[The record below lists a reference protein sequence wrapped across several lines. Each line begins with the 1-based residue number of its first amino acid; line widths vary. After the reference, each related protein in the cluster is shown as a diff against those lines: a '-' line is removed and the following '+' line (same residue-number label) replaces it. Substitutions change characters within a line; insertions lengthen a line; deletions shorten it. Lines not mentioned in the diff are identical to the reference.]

1 MEWNIV
7 ARNIWFKYSGSEYV
21 LRNTNITIDPG
32 SITVIVGPTGSGK
45 TTLLLILSGL
55 LKPSKGAVYYNGRLL
70 QEILPDIRKH
80 IGVLFQDPNDQLFNS
95 TVYDE
100 IAYSLRTL
108 GLSEDDVRSRV
119 FLVSRLLGIEHLLG
133 KRPYSLSMGEKK
145 KVALASII
153 VYDPDILFLDEPL
166 ANLDYSNSRLL
177 EKIIFDFKK
186 SRKNIVVT
194 THSIEFALRIGDK
207 IYGIVDGEV
216 RGPYSPLEF
225 IEKGLETLN
234 ASIPLVF
241 EVCGRMGLK
250 PTDIIKMIRNS

>member
-1 MEWNIV
+1 MEWNII
-7 ARNIWFKYSGSEYV
+7 ARNIWFKYSGNEYV
-21 LRNTNITIDPG
+21 LRNANITIDPG

-55 LKPSKGAVYYNGRLL
+55 LKPFKGMVYYNGRLL
-70 QEILPDIRKH
+70 QEVFPDIKKH

-119 FLVSRLLGIEHLLG
+119 FLVSRLLGVEHLLS

-153 VYDPDILFLDEPL
+153 VYDPDVLFLDEPL

-177 EKIIFDFKK
+177 EKIILDFKR
-186 SRKNIVVT
+186 SRKNVVVT

-225 IEKGLETLN
+225 IEKGLDTLN
-234 ASIPLVF
+234 ASMPLVF

>member
-7 ARNIWFKYSGSEYV
+7 ARNIWFKYSGSEYI
-21 LRNTNITIDPG
+21 LRNANITIDPG
-32 SITVIVGPTGSGK
+32 NITVIVGPTGSGK

-70 QEILPDIRKH
+70 QKVLPDIKKH

-153 VYDPDILFLDEPL
+153 VYDPDVLFLDEPL

-177 EKIIFDFKK
+177 EKIILDFKK
-186 SRKNIVVT
+186 SHKNVVVT

-207 IYGIVDGEV
+207 IYSIVDGEV

-241 EVCGRMGLK
+241 EVCGRTGLK

>member
-55 LKPSKGAVYYNGRLL
+55 LKPSKGTVYYNGRLL
-70 QEILPDIRKH
+70 QEVLPDIKKH

-153 VYDPDILFLDEPL
+153 VYDPDVLFLDEPL

-177 EKIIFDFKK
+177 EKIILDFKK
-186 SRKNIVVT
+186 SHKNVVVT

-207 IYGIVDGEV
+207 IYGIVNGEV

-225 IEKGLETLN
+225 IEKGLDTLN
-234 ASIPLVF
+234 ASMPLVF
-241 EVCGRMGLK
+241 EVCGRAGLK